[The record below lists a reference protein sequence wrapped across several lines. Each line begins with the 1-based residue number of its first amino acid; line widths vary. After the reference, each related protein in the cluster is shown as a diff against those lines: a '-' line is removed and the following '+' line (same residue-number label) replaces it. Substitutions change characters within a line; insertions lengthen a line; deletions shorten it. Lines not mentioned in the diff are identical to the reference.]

1 MKDIERAMEF
11 IKDDYSHYD
20 YVEYLGELDGFRVY
34 MPLFYEKDAHIGF
47 PRYIF
52 LNDEEI
58 RWAENEEIE
67 DVIVNFLDEDEDD
80 E

>member
-11 IKDDYSHYD
+11 IKDDFSHYD
-20 YVEYLGELDGFRVY
+20 YVEYLGDLNGYKVY
-34 MPLFYEKDAHIGF
+34 APLFYENAHIGF

-67 DVIVNFLDEDEDD
+67 DVIVNFIDEDD
-80 E
+80 EDE